1 MPSNGKVIAN
11 PFQTGGMV
19 RHNDKFVGRE
29 SELRQIFSR
38 LASMQSVSIVGERR
52 MGKSSLLWR
61 ITEIGKERL
70 GDSYEIF
77 YLDLERIFSAEEFY
91 EQACKLLNRE
101 EGSTHA
107 DLAEAINKRQVI
119 FCLDEFEQTDEE
131 NFDTDFFKS
140 LRSLAQ
146 TGELALVV
154 ATQHPLSQLY
164 QRHGNQT
171 SPFQNIFNQLT
182 LGEFTPDEARQMVSK
197 LRNGD
202 SFNQD
207 EINFLL
213 GVANNHPYWLNVAS
227 AKLFDAKQQNA
238 SNVDFAAIKQ
248 QITEERKTATASATN
263 GADKSTQTFSGA
275 TIPPIRTGFT
285 APESKLA
292 PQSNLVILG
301 LVALFTFVGA
311 ITGWL
316 AMQQSNPIGVIIAAA
331 FLSTAL
337 VLFLVDFIKPLW
349 NRRRV

>member
-1 MPSNGKVIAN
+1 MPSNGKVTAN
-11 PFQTGGMV
+11 PFQTGGMI
-19 RHNDKFVGRE
+19 RHEDKFFGRE
-29 SELRQIFSR
+29 AELRQIFSR

-70 GDSYEIF
+70 GDSFEIF

-91 EQACKLLNRE
+91 EQACKLLKRE

-107 DLAEAINKRQVI
+107 GLAEAISKRQVI

-171 SPFQNIFNQLT
+171 SPFQNIFTQLT
-182 LGEFTPDEARQMVSK
+182 LGDFTPDEARQMVSK
-197 LRNGD
+197 PYNGY
-202 SFNQD
+202 SFNSD

-213 GVANNHPYWLNVAS
+213 GIANNHPYWLNVAS
-227 AKLFDAKQQNA
+227 AKLFDAKQLGGK
-238 SNVDFAAIKQ
+238 VDFDSIKQ
-248 QITEERKTATASATN
+248 QITEERKTAAASAAK
-263 GADKSTQTFSGA
+263 GADKPTQPFSA
-275 TIPPIRTGFT
+275 PTVPPIKTGFV
-285 APESKLA
+285 APESKPA

-301 LVALFTFVGA
+301 LVALFTFVGG

-337 VLFLVDFIKPLW
+337 VLFLYDFLKLILH
-349 NRRRV
+349 RRRV